1 MRPLAAVKFQ
11 EFVERE
17 RTRQNLT
24 RQELADKARVSIGVV
39 SGLET
44 GRNSP
49 SMDNIIRVI
58 EALGCRLA
66 IVRNLT

>member
-24 RQELADKARVSIGVV
+24 RQELADKARVSISVV

-66 IVRNLT
+66 IARNLT